1 MNYPRTR
8 LRRLR
13 YNRNVRELFEDVSVD
28 KSDLIQPIFLVDGK
42 NIKKEIKSLSG
53 QFQLSIDNALDFCKI
68 LIKNGINSV
77 ILFGVSSEKD
87 ETGKISCS
95 SESIV
100 PKAIKEIKN
109 KFGKDILVI
118 ADVCNCSYT
127 SHGHCGTIVDNDV
140 HNDLTLETL
149 SMQSLTLVKAGA
161 DVLAPSDMMDGRV
174 QSIRNKLDLS
184 GFEKIPIFPYSV
196 KYASAFYGPFRDAVG
211 SGPKKGDRKSY
222 QMSFKNSKEYFRE
235 VEQDLSEGADAII
248 IKPAL
253 AYLDIISKVKSNY
266 NIPIIAYNV
275 SGEYSM
281 IKSSAE
287 KGHINEMDIVMET
300 MCSMKR
306 AGASAIITYFA
317 FEMAKKLNSKN
328 V

>member
-1 MNYPRTR
+1 MNEGV
-8 LRRLR
+8 
-13 YNRNVRELFEDVSVD
+13 N
-28 KSDLIQPIFLVDGK
+28 
-42 NIKKEIKSLSG
+42 
-53 QFQLSIDNALDFCKI
+53 SI
-68 LIKNGINSV
+68 

-87 ETGKISCS
+87 DTGEISCS
-95 SESIV
+95 SQSIV

-109 KFGKDILVI
+109 KFGDQLLVI

-127 SHGHCGTIVDNDV
+127 NHGHCGTIVENDV
-140 HNDLTLETL
+140 DNDLTLETL
-149 SMQSLTLVKAGA
+149 SKQSLTLAKAGA

-174 QSIRNKLDLS
+174 QSIRNKLDSS

-211 SGPKKGDRKSY
+211 SGPKKGDRKTY
-222 QMSFKNSKEYFRE
+222 QMSFKNSNEYLRE
-235 VEQDLSEGADAII
+235 VEQDLNEGADAII

-253 AYLDIISKVKSNY
+253 AYLDIVNEVRR
-266 NIPIIAYNV
+266 NFDVPIIAYNV

-287 KGHINEMDIVMET
+287 KGQINEKDVLMET
-300 MCSMKR
+300 IHCMKR
-306 AGASAIITYFA
+306 AGANAIITYFA
-317 FEMAKKLNSKN
+317 YDITKNLNSKN

>member
-13 YNRNVRELFEDVSVD
+13 YNKNVRELFEDVSIA
-28 KSDLIQPIFLVDGK
+28 KSDLIQPVFLVEGK

-53 QFQLSIDNALDFCKI
+53 QYQLSIDNALIFCTN
-68 LIKNGINSV
+68 LINEGINSI
-77 ILFGVSSEKD
+77 ILFGVSSKKD
-87 ETGKISCS
+87 DTGKISCS
-95 SESIV
+95 SKSIV
-100 PKAIKEIKN
+100 PKAIKEIK
-109 KFGKDILVI
+109 KTFGEKLLVM

-127 SHGHCGTIVDNDV
+127 NHGHCGTIVDNDV

-149 SMQSLTLVKAGA
+149 SMQALTLAKAGA

-174 QSIRNKLDLS
+174 QSIRNKLDS
-184 GFEKIPIFPYSV
+184 FGFEKIPVFPYSV

-235 VEQDLSEGADAII
+235 VEQDLTEGADAII

-253 AYLDIISKVKSNY
+253 AYLDVISKVSNNY

-287 KGHINEMDIVMET
+287 MGHINEMDIIMET

-306 AGASAIITYFA
+306 AGANAIITYFA
-317 FEMAKKLNSKN
+317 FEIAKNLNSN

>member
-13 YNRNVRELFEDVSVD
+13 YNKNVRELFEDVSIA
-28 KSDLIQPIFLVDGK
+28 KSDLIQPVFLVEGK

-53 QFQLSIDNALDFCKI
+53 QYQLSIDNALIFCKN
-68 LIKNGINSV
+68 LINEGINSI
-77 ILFGVSSEKD
+77 ILFGVSSKKD
-87 ETGKISCS
+87 DTGKISCS
-95 SESIV
+95 SKSIV
-100 PKAIKEIKN
+100 PKAIKEIK
-109 KFGKDILVI
+109 KTFGEKLLVM

-127 SHGHCGTIVDNDV
+127 NHGHCGTIVDNDV

-149 SMQSLTLVKAGA
+149 SMQALTLAKAGA

-174 QSIRNKLDLS
+174 QSIRNKLDSS
-184 GFEKIPIFPYSV
+184 GFEKIPVFPYSV

-235 VEQDLSEGADAII
+235 VEQDLTEGADAII

-253 AYLDIISKVKSNY
+253 AYLDVISRVSNNY
-266 NIPIIAYNV
+266 NIPIIA
-275 SGEYSM
+275 
-281 IKSSAE
+281 
-287 KGHINEMDIVMET
+287 
-300 MCSMKR
+300 
-306 AGASAIITYFA
+306 
-317 FEMAKKLNSKN
+317 
-328 V
+328 

>member
-13 YNRNVRELFEDVSVD
+13 YNKNVRELFEDVSIA
-28 KSDLIQPIFLVDGK
+28 KSDLIQPVFLVEGK
-42 NIKKEIKSLSG
+42 KIKKEIKSLSG
-53 QFQLSIDNALDFCKI
+53 QYQLSIDNALIFCKN
-68 LIKNGINSV
+68 LINEGINSI
-77 ILFGVSSEKD
+77 ILFGVSSKKD
-87 ETGKISCS
+87 DTGKISCS
-95 SESIV
+95 SKSIV
-100 PKAIKEIKN
+100 PKAIKEIK
-109 KFGKDILVI
+109 KTFGDKLLVM

-127 SHGHCGTIVDNDV
+127 NHGHCGTIVDNDV

-149 SMQSLTLVKAGA
+149 SMQALTLAKAGA

-174 QSIRNKLDLS
+174 QSIRNKLDS
-184 GFEKIPIFPYSV
+184 SAFEKIPVFPYSV

-235 VEQDLSEGADAII
+235 VEQDLIEGADAII

-253 AYLDIISKVKSNY
+253 AYLDVISKVSNNY

-287 KGHINEMDIVMET
+287 KGHINEMDIIMET

-306 AGASAIITYFA
+306 AGANAIITYFA
-317 FEMAKKLNSKN
+317 FEIAKNLNSN

>member
-1 MNYPRTR
+1 MNYPKTR

-13 YNRNVRELFEDVSVD
+13 YNKNIRLLFEDVSVS
-28 KSDLIQPIFLVDGK
+28 KSDLIQPVFLVDGK

-53 QFQLSIDNALDFCKI
+53 QFQLSVDNALDFCKN
-68 LIKNGINSV
+68 LINQGISSI

-87 ETGKISCS
+87 DTGKISCS
-95 SESIV
+95 GESIV
-100 PKAIKEIKN
+100 PTAIKEIK
-109 KFGKDILVI
+109 KTFGDKLLII

-140 HNDLTLETL
+140 DNDLTLETL
-149 SMQSLTLVKAGA
+149 TMQALTLAEAGA

-174 QSIRNKLDLS
+174 QSIRNKLDSS
-184 GFEKIPIFPYSV
+184 GFEKIPVFPYSV

-235 VEQDLSEGADAII
+235 VEQDLTEGADAII

-253 AYLDIISKVKSNY
+253 AYLDVISKVSNNY

-287 KGHINEMDIVMET
+287 KGHINEMDIIMET

-306 AGASAIITYFA
+306 AGANAIITYFA
-317 FEMAKKLNSKN
+317 FEIAKNLNSN

>member
-140 HNDLTLETL
+140 DNDLTLETL

-317 FEMAKKLNSKN
+317 FEIAKKLNSKN

>member
-13 YNRNVRELFEDVSVD
+13 YNKNVRELFEDVSIA
-28 KSDLIQPIFLVDGK
+28 KSDLIQPVFLVEGK

-53 QFQLSIDNALDFCKI
+53 QYQLSIDNALIFCTN
-68 LIKNGINSV
+68 LINEGINSI
-77 ILFGVSSEKD
+77 ILFGVSSKKD
-87 ETGKISCS
+87 DTGKISCS
-95 SESIV
+95 SKSIV
-100 PKAIKEIKN
+100 PKAIKEIK
-109 KFGKDILVI
+109 KTFGDKLLVM

-127 SHGHCGTIVDNDV
+127 NHGHCGTIVDNDV
-140 HNDLTLETL
+140 DNDLTLETL
-149 SMQSLTLVKAGA
+149 SMQALTLAKAGA

-174 QSIRNKLDLS
+174 QSIRNKLDSS
-184 GFEKIPIFPYSV
+184 GFEKIPVFPYSV

-235 VEQDLSEGADAII
+235 VEQDLTEGADAII

-253 AYLDIISKVKSNY
+253 AYLDVISKVSNNY

-287 KGHINEMDIVMET
+287 MGHINEMDIIMET

-306 AGASAIITYFA
+306 AGANAIITYFA
-317 FEMAKKLNSKN
+317 FEIAKNLNSN

>member
-13 YNRNVRELFEDVSVD
+13 YNKNVRELFEDVSIA
-28 KSDLIQPIFLVDGK
+28 KSDLIQPVFLVEGK

-53 QFQLSIDNALDFCKI
+53 QYQLSIDNALIFCTN
-68 LIKNGINSV
+68 LINKGINSI
-77 ILFGVSSEKD
+77 ILFGVSSKKD
-87 ETGKISCS
+87 DTGKISCS
-95 SESIV
+95 SKSIV
-100 PKAIKEIKN
+100 PKAIKEIK
-109 KFGKDILVI
+109 KTFGDKLLVM

-127 SHGHCGTIVDNDV
+127 NHGHCGTIVDNDV
-140 HNDLTLETL
+140 DNDLTLETL
-149 SMQSLTLVKAGA
+149 SMQALTLAKAGA

-174 QSIRNKLDLS
+174 QSIRNKLDSS
-184 GFEKIPIFPYSV
+184 GFEKIPVFPYSV

-235 VEQDLSEGADAII
+235 VEQDLTEGADAII

-253 AYLDIISKVKSNY
+253 AYLDVISKVSNNY

-287 KGHINEMDIVMET
+287 KGHINEMDIIMET

-306 AGASAIITYFA
+306 AGANAIITYFA
-317 FEMAKKLNSKN
+317 FEIAKNLNSN

>member
-140 HNDLTLETL
+140 DNDLTLETL

>member
-13 YNRNVRELFEDVSVD
+13 YNKNVRELFEDVSIA
-28 KSDLIQPIFLVDGK
+28 KSDLIQPVFLVEGK

-53 QFQLSIDNALDFCKI
+53 QYQLSIDNALIFCTN
-68 LIKNGINSV
+68 LINEGINSI
-77 ILFGVSSEKD
+77 ILFGVSSKKD
-87 ETGKISCS
+87 DTGKISCS
-95 SESIV
+95 SKSII
-100 PKAIKEIKN
+100 PKAIKEIK
-109 KFGKDILVI
+109 KTFGDKLLVM

-127 SHGHCGTIVDNDV
+127 NHGHCGTIVDNDV
-140 HNDLTLETL
+140 DNDLTLETL
-149 SMQSLTLVKAGA
+149 SMQALTLAKAGA

-174 QSIRNKLDLS
+174 QSIRNKLDSS
-184 GFEKIPIFPYSV
+184 GFEKIPVFPYSV

-235 VEQDLSEGADAII
+235 VEQDLTEGADAII

-253 AYLDIISKVKSNY
+253 AYLDVISKVSNNY

-287 KGHINEMDIVMET
+287 KGHINEMDIIMET

-306 AGASAIITYFA
+306 AGANAIITYFA
-317 FEMAKKLNSKN
+317 FEIAKNLNSN

>member
-13 YNRNVRELFEDVSVD
+13 YNKNVRELFEDVSID
-28 KSDLIQPIFLVDGK
+28 KSDLIQPIFLVEGK
-42 NIKKEIKSLSG
+42 KIKKEIKSLSG
-53 QFQLSIDNALDFCKI
+53 QYQLSIDNALIFCTN
-68 LIKNGINSV
+68 LINEGINSI
-77 ILFGVSSEKD
+77 ILFGVSSKKD
-87 ETGKISCS
+87 DTGKISCS
-95 SESIV
+95 SKSIV
-100 PKAIKEIKN
+100 PKSIKEIK
-109 KFGKDILVI
+109 KTFGDKLLVI

-127 SHGHCGTIVDNDV
+127 NHGHCGTIVDNDV
-140 HNDLTLETL
+140 DNDLTLETL
-149 SMQSLTLVKAGA
+149 SMQALTLAKAGA

-174 QSIRNKLDLS
+174 QSIRNKLDSS
-184 GFEKIPIFPYSV
+184 GFEKIPVFPYSV

-235 VEQDLSEGADAII
+235 VEQDLTEGADAII

-253 AYLDIISKVKSNY
+253 AYLDVISKVSNNY

-287 KGHINEMDIVMET
+287 KGHINEMDIIMET

-306 AGASAIITYFA
+306 AGANAIITYFA
-317 FEMAKKLNSKN
+317 FEIAKNLNSN

>member
-13 YNRNVRELFEDVSVD
+13 YNKNVRELFEDVSIA
-28 KSDLIQPIFLVDGK
+28 KSDLIQPVFLVEGK

-53 QFQLSIDNALDFCKI
+53 QYQLSIDNALIFCTN
-68 LIKNGINSV
+68 LINEGINSI
-77 ILFGVSSEKD
+77 ILFGVSSKKD
-87 ETGKISCS
+87 DAGEISRS
-95 SESIV
+95 SKSIV
-100 PKAIKEIKN
+100 PKAIKEIK
-109 KFGKDILVI
+109 KTFGEKLLVM

-127 SHGHCGTIVDNDV
+127 NHGHCGTIVDNDV

-149 SMQSLTLVKAGA
+149 SMQALTLAKAGA

-174 QSIRNKLDLS
+174 QSIRNKLDSS
-184 GFEKIPIFPYSV
+184 GFEKIPVFPYSV

-235 VEQDLSEGADAII
+235 VEQDLTEGADAII

-253 AYLDIISKVKSNY
+253 AYLDVISKVSNNY

-287 KGHINEMDIVMET
+287 KGHINEMDIIMET

-306 AGASAIITYFA
+306 AGANAIITYFA
-317 FEMAKKLNSKN
+317 FEIAKNLNSN

>member
-13 YNRNVRELFEDVSVD
+13 YNKNVRELFEDVSIA
-28 KSDLIQPIFLVDGK
+28 KSDLIQPVFLVKGK

-53 QFQLSIDNALDFCKI
+53 QYQLSIDNALIFCTN
-68 LIKNGINSV
+68 LINEGINSI
-77 ILFGVSSEKD
+77 ILFGVSSKKD
-87 ETGKISCS
+87 DTGKISCS
-95 SESIV
+95 SKSIV
-100 PKAIKEIKN
+100 PKAIKEIK
-109 KFGKDILVI
+109 KTFGDKLLVM

-127 SHGHCGTIVDNDV
+127 NHGHCGTIVDNDV
-140 HNDLTLETL
+140 DNDLTLETL
-149 SMQSLTLVKAGA
+149 SMQALTLAKAGA

-174 QSIRNKLDLS
+174 QSIRNKLDSS
-184 GFEKIPIFPYSV
+184 GFEKIPVFPYSV

-235 VEQDLSEGADAII
+235 VEQDLTEGADAII

-253 AYLDIISKVKSNY
+253 AYLDVISKVSNNY

-287 KGHINEMDIVMET
+287 KGHINEMDIIMET

-306 AGASAIITYFA
+306 AGANAIITYFA
-317 FEMAKKLNSKN
+317 FEIAKNLNSN

>member
-13 YNRNVRELFEDVSVD
+13 YNKNVRELFEDVSIA
-28 KSDLIQPIFLVDGK
+28 KSDLIQPVFLVEGK

-53 QFQLSIDNALDFCKI
+53 QYQLSIDNALIFCTN
-68 LIKNGINSV
+68 LINEGINSI
-77 ILFGVSSEKD
+77 ILFGVSSKKD
-87 ETGKISCS
+87 DTGKISCS
-95 SESIV
+95 SKSIV
-100 PKAIKEIKN
+100 PKAIKEIK
-109 KFGKDILVI
+109 KTFGDKLLVM

-127 SHGHCGTIVDNDV
+127 NHGHCGTIVDNDV

-149 SMQSLTLVKAGA
+149 SMQALTLAKAGA

-174 QSIRNKLDLS
+174 QSIRNKLDSS
-184 GFEKIPIFPYSV
+184 GFEKIPVFPYSV

-235 VEQDLSEGADAII
+235 VEQDLTEGADAII

-253 AYLDIISKVKSNY
+253 AYLDVISKVSNNY

-287 KGHINEMDIVMET
+287 KGHINEMDIIRET

-306 AGASAIITYFA
+306 AGANAIITYFA
-317 FEMAKKLNSKN
+317 FEIAKNLNSN

>member
-1 MNYPRTR
+1 MNYPKTR

-13 YNRNVRELFEDVSVD
+13 YNKNIRLLFEDVSVS
-28 KSDLIQPIFLVDGK
+28 KSDLIQPVFLVDGK

-53 QFQLSIDNALDFCKI
+53 QFQLSVDNALDFCKN
-68 LIKNGINSV
+68 LINQGISSI
-77 ILFGVSSEKD
+77 ILFGVSSDKD
-87 ETGKISCS
+87 DTGKISCS

-100 PKAIKEIKN
+100 PTAIKEIKKTFGN
-109 KFGKDILVI
+109 KLLII

-140 HNDLTLETL
+140 DNDLTLETL
-149 SMQSLTLVKAGA
+149 TMQALTLAEAGA

-174 QSIRNKLDLS
+174 QSIRNKLDLA
-184 GFEKIPIFPYSV
+184 GFEKIPVFPYSI

-222 QMSFKNSKEYFRE
+222 QMNFKNSKEFFRE
-235 VEQDLSEGADAII
+235 VEQDLKEGADAII

-253 AYLDIISKVKSNY
+253 AYLDVISKVSNNY
-266 NIPIIAYNV
+266 NVPIIAYNV

-287 KGHINEMDIVMET
+287 KGHINEMDIIMET

-306 AGASAIITYFA
+306 AGANAIITYFA
-317 FEMAKKLNSKN
+317 FDIAKNLNTKN

>member
-13 YNRNVRELFEDVSVD
+13 YNKNVRELFEDVSIA
-28 KSDLIQPIFLVDGK
+28 KSDLIQPVFLVEGK
-42 NIKKEIKSLSG
+42 KIKKEIKSLSG
-53 QFQLSIDNALDFCKI
+53 QYQLSIDNALIFCTN
-68 LIKNGINSV
+68 LINEGINSI
-77 ILFGVSSEKD
+77 ILFGVSSKKD
-87 ETGKISCS
+87 DTGKISCS
-95 SESIV
+95 SKSIV
-100 PKAIKEIKN
+100 PKAIKEIK
-109 KFGKDILVI
+109 KTFGDKLLVM

-127 SHGHCGTIVDNDV
+127 NHGHCGTIVDNDV

-149 SMQSLTLVKAGA
+149 SMQALTLAKAGA

-174 QSIRNKLDLS
+174 QSIRNKLDSS
-184 GFEKIPIFPYSV
+184 GFEKIPVFPYSV

-235 VEQDLSEGADAII
+235 VEQDLTEGADAII

-253 AYLDIISKVKSNY
+253 AYLDVISKVSNNY

-287 KGHINEMDIVMET
+287 KGYINEMDIIMET

-306 AGASAIITYFA
+306 AGANAIITYFA
-317 FEMAKKLNSKN
+317 FEIAKNLNSN

>member
-1 MNYPRTR
+1 
-8 LRRLR
+8 
-13 YNRNVRELFEDVSVD
+13 
-28 KSDLIQPIFLVDGK
+28 
-42 NIKKEIKSLSG
+42 
-53 QFQLSIDNALDFCKI
+53 
-68 LIKNGINSV
+68 
-77 ILFGVSSEKD
+77 
-87 ETGKISCS
+87 
-95 SESIV
+95 
-100 PKAIKEIKN
+100 
-109 KFGKDILVI
+109 
-118 ADVCNCSYT
+118 
-127 SHGHCGTIVDNDV
+127 
-140 HNDLTLETL
+140 
-149 SMQSLTLVKAGA
+149 
-161 DVLAPSDMMDGRV
+161 
-174 QSIRNKLDLS
+174 
-184 GFEKIPIFPYSV
+184 
-196 KYASAFYGPFRDAVG
+196 
-211 SGPKKGDRKSY
+211 
-222 QMSFKNSKEYFRE
+222 MSFKNSKEYFRE

-317 FEMAKKLNSKN
+317 FEIAKKLNSKN

>member
-53 QFQLSIDNALDFCKI
+53 QFQLSIDNALDYCRI

-140 HNDLTLETL
+140 DNDLTLETL

-317 FEMAKKLNSKN
+317 FEIAKKLNSKN